1 MNLMEFQGSK
11 TTLAKKA
18 LKEHFEVDL
27 DLNKM
32 DQKKT
37 RSMLSR
43 VTGLL
48 KEARRSGS
56 VAQTSPSYL
65 KLVMMEQMLSN
76 HYQDIR
82 VQTSI
87 VVENEEVEKSQVILA
102 AQDLVDQIQKM
113 IEQVSKMNAEEL
125 PAVVN
130 GISNEIGTSESE
142 TYNQSTSQS
151 LTTLLQSLSTAKSD
165 LTSSLGQITGAE
177 SAEAP
182 EAFDAG
188 VEDGEMDADLGMGD
202 ETAMDVPE
210 PEEIS
215 DLSVSDETDEIGSAG
230 RELR

>member
-1 MNLMEFQGSK
+1 MEFQKSK

-32 DQKKT
+32 NQKKT
-37 RSMLSR
+37 RTMLNR

-48 KEARRSGS
+48 KEARRGGS
-56 VAQTSPSYL
+56 AAQTSPSYL

-82 VQTSI
+82 VQSSI

-113 IEQVSKMNAEEL
+113 IVQVSKMNAEEL
-125 PAVVN
+125 PAVVS
-130 GISNEIGTSESE
+130 GISNEIGTAESE
-142 TYNQSTSQS
+142 TYNQSTSQC

-177 SAEAP
+177 STESP
-182 EAFDAG
+182 EAFDSG
-188 VEDGEMDADLGMGD
+188 IEDDEMDDDLDMGD
-202 ETAMDVPE
+202 DANLNMLE
-210 PEEIS
+210 PEETP
-215 DLSVSDETDEIGSAG
+215 DLSSDETDEIGSAG
-230 RELR
+230 REFR